1 MEVAMAGTRSNTDQ
15 LVAWLDDA
23 YAMESGLI
31 GILQN
36 HAAHFSD
43 VPQASRRIEKHIT
56 ETRQHAARLEQ
67 CLQLLG
73 TQPSMVKSTL
83 SSVIGSI
90 EGATTAVFRDQLVKD
105 VLADYAAEQFEI
117 GCYTALVSAAT
128 RLGHPDVAELCQ
140 QNLREDKAMA
150 AWLLRQIPAVLS
162 EDRVLTAV
170 G

>member
-1 MEVAMAGTRSNTDQ
+1 MPGARNDTDQ

-36 HAAHFSD
+36 HAAHFSG

-56 ETRQHAARLEQ
+56 ETREHAARLER
-67 CLQLLG
+67 CLRLLG
-73 TQPSMVKSTL
+73 TQPSVVKSTL

-105 VLADYAAEQFEI
+105 VLADYASEQFEI
-117 GCYTALVSAAT
+117 GCYTALVNTAT
-128 RLGHPDVAELCQ
+128 QLGQTEVAELCQ

-150 AWLLRQIPAVLS
+150 AWLLRHIPTVLS
-162 EDRVLTAV
+162 EDRAAPAR
-170 G
+170 